1 MSTRQIFRLIP
12 FLSILILTLLTGCS
26 DTTDPVLDEDDDS
39 GRIDPGSGSFF
50 LKSVD
55 VTMAGGH
62 IVRLD
67 LVGSDL
73 ELDDDGIHINL
84 TVAVRNAANIVL
96 PGPVT
101 LWLGPIDPAS
111 VFVANPD
118 TSLPVG
124 SIIPVDGFIY
134 ETEFG
139 NDRLLEPGE
148 TSEGKLWRFRTPD
161 QGSFSF
167 GIGAETHGDPSGPV
181 IAGACFWDPNRNG
194 VRDPGETP
202 LAPGH
207 VHITAPDSTRIEIP
221 VDRDGGYVFLLQA
234 AGLHRL
240 EYIPL
245 FDTFAPLA
253 FSTPNPRHVLITPY
267 PDGSLRGFP
276 EANFGAYTDIPMGP
290 PPIRFTETPLDSLHH
305 APWDL
310 IGTEMV
316 NSWNLVCDVGYS
328 GCEPDHRFSLW
339 TDGSFMESMPVQVN
353 IVLVHETEEL
363 CPAAWRQGYPFD
375 LSPLRNRFLDAYGP
389 GVLLLNLIDFNGDR
403 HQIEWGIFPPD

>member
-73 ELDDDGIHINL
+73 ELDDDGIHIDL

-181 IAGACFWDPNRNG
+181 IAGTCFWDPNRNG

-253 FSTPNPRHVLITPY
+253 FSTPNPRHVLITPG
-267 PDGSLRGFP
+267 PDGVLRGFHD
-276 EANFGAYTDIPMGP
+276 AHFGAYIDIPPGA
-290 PPIRFTETPLDSLHH
+290 PPIQFTDLPPDSLHYE
-305 APWDL
+305 L
-310 IGTEMV
+310 
-316 NSWNLVCDVGYS
+316 WNLIEASILEDSFLRLEVGFS
-328 GCEPDHRFSLW
+328 GCQPEHPFSLW
-339 TDGSFMESMPVQVN
+339 MTGGFMESLPVQVDL
-353 IVLVHETEEL
+353 VPVHELAEICDMYFTGVRVFNL
-363 CPAAWRQGYPFD
+363 M
-375 LSPLRNRFLDAYGP
+375 PLRDRFLDAYGP
-389 GVLLLNLIDFNGDR
+389 GVLLLNVIDFNGDT
-403 HQIEWGIFPPD
+403 HQVEWGIFPPD